1 MEMEIPLRSKI
12 PVFSHSMTRKAK
24 CHLKKKKKLQN
35 VFDRLIA
42 GQQSPKPR
50 NYCLLAC
57 CATYLEQLFIIRR
70 ATSIAKRSPFN

>member
-1 MEMEIPLRSKI
+1 M
-12 PVFSHSMTRKAK
+12 
-24 CHLKKKKKLQN
+24 
-35 VFDRLIA
+35 FDRLIV

-70 ATSIAKRSPFN
+70 ATGIANVVLLTNE